1 MTWLQAEPL
10 QEVFPNEGCDAE
22 ARGWDALMGQS
33 GVSVMTWLHG
43 DPWGTACG
51 RAGDWVD
58 LSVGVPAEKE
68 HTQTGERF

>member
-1 MTWLQAEPL
+1 MKDVVRKLGDGMPS
-10 QEVFPNEGCDAE
+10 
-22 ARGWDALMGQS
+22 GQR

-43 DPWGTACG
+43 DPRGTACG
-51 RAGDWVD
+51 CAGEWVD